1 MLSCFQWVQK
11 FQKAVNNM
19 KIINNFE
26 ISLKDMPASGE
37 TREFSV
43 IGDANSIFSLEVK
56 NEDGYYYNFDTN
68 LFAATKAR
76 LNRKRIVGARF
87 TGAINFPAAG
97 DDDQYDIY
105 LFAENGYDTF
115 HAPVNEVRFPD
126 GGLDLNSSTGSNS
139 SLLQK
144 VIYQYDDTTL
154 TLTALSPNGST
165 VFSSMSVT
173 NATITLARN
182 QQLTS
187 LPFSVVVTA
196 HTSKAF
202 QVSRQP
208 NTTDIVGKVD
218 RAIVAPVSIPNEN
231 IYPAVSDTDTVNGVI
246 AGGGSVVK
254 VVMDS
259 NVADKMVVGDKI
271 TAATSTSTIDGTV
284 ESSVNVTMDHNVTTK
299 MSVGDRVTAAE
310 ASLAVASAAGVSIN
324 NIFVKVA
331 ALSVGGDAN
340 VFALSEAINAE
351 DGAALIFSPRC
362 NRDLTTVVALNP
374 DTDNVKEFSMSQN
387 TGLVDGVTLS
397 FSNQKN
403 HKWSVGG
410 IGILGLKNGAKL
422 IGTNITAGSTISPL
436 RDTITYETIAEDEH
450 GGLQK
455 TTNTVVTV
463 TSPALETARQP
474 ATTTNGKITAQLGNI
489 TFNKQQK
496 LALSGDTVGM
506 YAYGQNA
513 IKELLGVDIKL
524 DNLSVEL
531 TKPTTTTT
539 EATSA
544 HATIAVA
551 DREGVI
557 NGVSQVS
564 GIGINPLLID
574 PTLTTGGGLDGA
586 GDWIMD
592 AVQTLENGTTLTV
605 ENTSRVATITGT
617 ISINEVGLDDFTLFF
632 DIERILSA

>member
-1 MLSCFQWVQK
+1 
-11 FQKAVNNM
+11 M
-19 KIINNFE
+19 KIIKSFE
-26 ISLKDMPASGE
+26 INLKDMPASGQ

-56 NEDGYYYNFDTN
+56 NEDGYYYNFDTK

-154 TLTALSPNGST
+154 TLTALSPNGAT
-165 VFSSMSVT
+165 VFGSMSVAS
-173 NATITLARN
+173 ATIALSRN

-187 LPFSVVVTA
+187 FSFSVVVTA

-202 QVSRQP
+202 QIARQP
-208 NTTDIVGKVD
+208 NSTDITGKVE

-231 IYPAVSDTDTVNGVI
+231 IYPTVTSTDTVDGII

-254 VVMDS
+254 VVMDN

-271 TAATSTSTIDGTV
+271 TAATSTSTVDGEV
-284 ESSVNVTMDHNVTTK
+284 ESSVNVTMDHGVTTK
-299 MSVGDRVTAAE
+299 MSIGDQVTVGTGE
-310 ASLAVASAAGVSIN
+310 ASVAFVAATGESIN
-324 NIFVKVA
+324 NTLVKVT
-331 ALSVGGDAN
+331 ALRVGGDAN
-340 VFALSEAINAE
+340 VFALSEAVVVP
-351 DGAALIFSPRC
+351 DGTALIFSARC
-362 NRDLTTVVALNP
+362 NRDLTTVEALNP

-387 TGLVDGVTLS
+387 TGLVDGVALS
-397 FSNQKN
+397 FSSQEN

-410 IGILGLKNGAKL
+410 IGILGLKNGARL
-422 IGTNITAGSTISPL
+422 IGANITAGSKISPL
-436 RDTITYETIAEDEH
+436 SDTITYETITEDEH

-455 TTNTVVTV
+455 TTNTVTTV
-463 TSPALETARQP
+463 TSPALETAQQP

-524 DNLSVEL
+524 ENLKVEL

-586 GDWIMD
+586 GDWVMD